1 MNPLATPI
9 PDLSA
14 ALTDSWRLVAL
25 ALAALMFG
33 YLCQTGMSWV
43 TRLDPRDAQVI
54 SLLGAAF
61 GVGATVML
69 SGFLIGLGAMLVVL
83 GLLGIFTIPIFIGV
97 MARFLRSSRTQPRQ
111 GDDTL
116 WLPEGGKVGRD
127 V

>member
-14 ALTDSWRLVAL
+14 ALTDGWRLVAL

-33 YLCQTGMSWV
+33 YLCQIGMSWV
-43 TRLDPRDAQVI
+43 ARLDPRDAQVI
-54 SLLGAAF
+54 SLLGAAV
-61 GVGATVML
+61 GVGATIML

-97 MARFLRSSRTQPRQ
+97 MARFLRSSRTRQ
-111 GDDTL
+111 VGDPL
-116 WLPEGGKVGRD
+116 WLPEGGKVRSD